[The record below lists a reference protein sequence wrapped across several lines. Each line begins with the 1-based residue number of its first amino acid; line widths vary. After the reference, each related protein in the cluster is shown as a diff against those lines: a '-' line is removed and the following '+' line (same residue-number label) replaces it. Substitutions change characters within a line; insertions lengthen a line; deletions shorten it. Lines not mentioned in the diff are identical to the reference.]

1 MYKQACRAYP
11 QLIRSWEDAGQPKI
25 ALKIESEEE
34 MLRLVKEAKK
44 VGLPAASIRD
54 AGRTQ
59 VASGTRTVAAIGP
72 GKSEGGLGGVRC
84 LVRHQLVGGGTRW
97 AHALPAHLHSSVG
110 D

>member
-11 QLIRSWEDAGQPKI
+11 QLVRSWEDVGQPKI
-25 ALKIESEEE
+25 ALKVESEEE
-34 MLRLVKEAKK
+34 MLRLIREAKK

-72 GKSEGGLGGVRC
+72 GKSESGREEGADLCTLAWWGK
-84 LVRHQLVGGGTRW
+84 
-97 AHALPAHLHSSVG
+97 AHSTCPSI
-110 D
+110 